1 MTVTVTDERNKK
13 RQLTLFGMN
22 TVPELLDAGM
32 FMDMIVS
39 FGISDHYW
47 YTSDGNACLARPGVK
62 QMLKQYNQ
70 DQLRLDAVDIDVN
83 LNASACCIYM
93 QKL

>member
-13 RQLTLFGMN
+13 RQLTLFGIN

-32 FMDMIVS
+32 FTDMIVS
-39 FGISDHYW
+39 FGIGDHYW

-62 QMLKQYNQ
+62 QMLKQHDQ

-83 LNASACCIYM
+83 LETGTCFILIPNN
-93 QKL
+93 